1 MKKLVSLLVSL
12 AVLLSLCAC
21 GGSPASE
28 VSEPPSTSPAASVEP
43 SGAPA
48 PDYRLI
54 DSSKYTRDGKDCVGY
69 RVEIAEDAT
78 EEGMRAVFDELSA
91 ADSYYLHTVWFYG
104 LASDVEAVGSYT
116 VGMLEEEAEGAAVF
130 TAPTLSAADIESM
143 RARSAAVRSIPSPS
157 FKQEAL
163 VPDNAFSPAPEEIFS
178 TPASENGLAGGAYY
192 VEGVVEERSEVG
204 GYDSLRVSTDAGDVW
219 VSAVT
224 IPLEEIA
231 AGDEAVVYFVYSGWS
246 ETLSAAAG
254 EYVYR
259 E

>member
-12 AVLLSLCAC
+12 SVLLPLCAC
-21 GGSPASE
+21 GGSPATEISE
-28 VSEPPSTSPAASVEP
+28 SPSTPPAASVEP
-43 SGAPA
+43 SAAPV

-78 EEGMRAVFDELSA
+78 EEGMRAVFEELSG

-104 LASDVEAVGSYT
+104 LSSDVEAVGSYT
-116 VGMLEEEAEGAAVF
+116 VGMLEEEGEGAAVF
-130 TAPTLSAADIESM
+130 TAPTLSSADIESM
-143 RARSAAVRSIPSPS
+143 RARSASVRSIPSPS

-178 TPASENGLAGGAYY
+178 TSASENGLAGGVYY
-192 VEGVVEERSEVG
+192 IEGTVEERSEIG
-204 GYDSLRVSTDAGDVW
+204 GYDSLRVSTNAGEIW

-224 IPLEEIA
+224 IPLDEIA
-231 AGDEAVVYFVYSGWS
+231 AGDETVVYFVYSGWS
-246 ETLSAAAG
+246 EALSAAAG
-254 EYVYR
+254 EYVYH